1 MQVFLIENAKGQS
14 GRLHGEETRHCR
26 KVLRHEVGD
35 EIHGVDG
42 QGHYF
47 RARIEAFEKD
57 ETRLRLLDRVEEW
70 GEHGGSLCLGVS
82 PLRLRDRF
90 EFVIEKAVEL
100 GATHIV
106 PLSCAR
112 TDKYKAKFKP
122 ERLHT
127 LLLTALK
134 QCKRS
139 RLPELW
145 PLTPLDDW
153 LAQPLLGPGYL
164 AYCDDDLPRQPLAQA
179 LSQHPQRQATLL
191 IGPEGDFTPDE
202 ARQAQAAGYQPITLG
217 DNRLRTETAAMHAL
231 SLVKGSWG
239 Y

>member
-14 GRLHGEETRHCR
+14 GRLNSDETRHCR

-42 QGHYF
+42 EGHYF
-47 RARIEAFEKD
+47 RARIEAFD
-57 ETRLRLLDRVEEW
+57 QGVTRLQLLDRIDEW
-70 GEHGGSLCLGVS
+70 GEHGGSLCLAVS

-100 GATHIV
+100 GVTQIV
-106 PLSCAR
+106 PLQCTR

-122 ERLHT
+122 ERLQT
-127 LLLTALK
+127 ILLTALK

-139 RLPELW
+139 RLPELL

-153 LAQPLLGPGYL
+153 LAQPLPGSGYL
-164 AYCDDDLPRQPLAQA
+164 AYCDEELPRQPLVQA
-179 LSQHPQRQATLL
+179 LALLPTRQATLL
-191 IGPEGDFTPDE
+191 IGPEGDFTTEE
-202 ARQAQAAGYQPITLG
+202 AQQAHAAGYQPITLG
-217 DNRLRTETAAMHAL
+217 DNRLRTETAALHAL